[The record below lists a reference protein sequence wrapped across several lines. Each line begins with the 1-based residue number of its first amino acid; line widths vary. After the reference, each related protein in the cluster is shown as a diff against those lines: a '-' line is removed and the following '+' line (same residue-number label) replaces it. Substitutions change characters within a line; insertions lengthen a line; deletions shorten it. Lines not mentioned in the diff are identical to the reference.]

1 MSAAEKT
8 PEFEA
13 LLEFLKRHRG
23 FDFTGYKPATVQRR
37 LQKRM
42 AEVGVDS
49 YAHYLELLEAQ
60 PDEFT
65 QLFNTLLINVTRFF
79 RDDTAWAY
87 LAESVVP
94 PLLERRGANVPIRLW
109 SAGCAS
115 GEEAYTLAMI
125 FAEAM
130 GLDDFRDRVK
140 LYATDVDDEALAL
153 ARNAAYTEKQLAD
166 VPATLRDKYFE
177 SVDGRRVFRKDLRRT
192 VIFGR
197 NDLVQDAPISRI
209 DLLACRNTL
218 MYFNSSTQS
227 AILGRFHY
235 ALADGGVLFLGR
247 AETLLTHTNAFAPI
261 DMKRRLFSKVSRSP
275 QREPAAASPLAD
287 DGESP
292 EPAAR
297 ARLYA
302 AAFETSGEAQVVID
316 RQGHLTLANE
326 RARYVFGI
334 NERDLGRPIQD
345 LEISYRPVEMRSL
358 IEQSYSDARTVIVRD
373 IVWRPRGAVDDRW
386 MDLEITP
393 LRDGSTTT
401 LGVSALFT
409 DVTAAKRLQQELEVS
424 RQHLESAF
432 EELQSTNEELETTN
446 EELQSTVEELET
458 TNEEL
463 QSTNEEL
470 ETMNEELQSTNEEL
484 QAVNDELRHRGGQLN
499 DVNALLE
506 GIVTGLRAGVVVID
520 RDLRVLIW
528 NTRSE
533 EFWGL
538 RAAEVVGSSF
548 LTLDMGLPVE
558 QLASAIRAV
567 LAGQRPLEEVDLL
580 ATNRRGR
587 AMQCHIVC
595 TPLLSAERAVRG
607 VILLMEETR

>member
-1 MSAAEKT
+1 MSAAENT
-8 PEFEA
+8 LEFDA

-42 AEVGVDS
+42 AAVGVDS
-49 YAHYLELLEAQ
+49 YAHYLELLEAE

-79 RDDTAWAY
+79 RDDTTWQY

-94 PLLERRGANVPIRLW
+94 ALLARRGDAVPIRLW

-115 GEEAYTLAMI
+115 GEEAYTLAMV

-130 GLDDFRDRVK
+130 GLDAFRDRVK
-140 LYATDVDDEALAL
+140 IYATDVDEEALAL
-153 ARNAAYTEKQLAD
+153 ARNAAYTERQLED
-166 VPATLRDKYFE
+166 VPAGLRDKYFE
-177 SVDGRRVFRKDLRRT
+177 PMNGHRLFRKDLRRN

-218 MYFNSSTQS
+218 MYFNSSTQA

-235 ALADGGVLFLGR
+235 ALAEGGVLFLGR
-247 AETLLTHTNAFAPI
+247 AETLLTHTAAFAAI
-261 DMKRRLFSKVSRSP
+261 DMKRRVFMKVPRPPHRERPSAPADERDSR
-275 QREPAAASPLAD
+275 
-287 DGESP
+287 

-297 ARLYA
+297 ARLHA
-302 AAFETSGEAQVVID
+302 VAFETGGEAQVVID
-316 RQGHLTLANE
+316 RQGQLTLANE
-326 RARYVFGI
+326 RARHVFGI
-334 NERDLGRPIQD
+334 GERDLGRPIQD
-345 LEISYRPVEMRSL
+345 LELSYRPVELRSL

-373 IVWRPRGAVDDRW
+373 IVWRPRGAADDRW

-393 LRDGSTTT
+393 LRDAMATT

-409 DVTAAKRLQQELEVS
+409 DVTASKRLQQELEVS

-484 QAVNDELRHRGGQLN
+484 QAVNDELRHRGTQLN
-499 DVNALLE
+499 DLNAFLE
-506 GIVTGLRAGVVVID
+506 GILTGIRAGVVVID
-520 RDLRVLIW
+520 GDLRVLSW
-528 NTRSE
+528 NTQSE
-533 EFWGL
+533 DLWGV
-538 RAAEVVGSSF
+538 RGAEAVGASF

-558 QLASAIRAV
+558 QLTSAIRAV
-567 LAGQRPLEEVDLL
+567 LAGQSTIMEVDLL

-587 AMQCHIVC
+587 AIQCHVVC
-595 TPLLSAERAVRG
+595 TPLLTAERTVRG
-607 VILLMEETR
+607 VILLMEEAH

>member
-42 AEVGVDS
+42 ATLGMES
-49 YAHYLELLEAQ
+49 YAQYLERLEAE

-79 RDDTAWAY
+79 RDDTTWEY
-87 LAESVVP
+87 LAQAIVP
-94 PLLERRGANVPIRLW
+94 GLLARRGDGAPIRLW

-130 GLDDFRDRVK
+130 GVDGFRDRVK
-140 LYATDVDDEALAL
+140 IYATDVDDEALAL
-153 ARNAAYTEKQLAD
+153 ARNAAYSAKQLEE
-166 VPATLRDKYFE
+166 VPAALRDRYFE
-177 SVDGRRVFRKDLRRT
+177 PGDDVRVFRKDLRRN

-209 DLLACRNTL
+209 DLLTCRNTL
-218 MYFNSSTQS
+218 MYFNSSTQ
-227 AILGRFHY
+227 AEILGRFHY
-235 ALADGGVLFLGR
+235 ALAEGGVLLLGR
-247 AETLLTHTNAFAPI
+247 AETLLTHTGAFAAV
-261 DMKRRLFSKVSRSP
+261 DMKRRVFTKVPRAAHRERPHLVSLDDDGDS
-275 QREPAAASPLAD
+275 REPA
-287 DGESP
+287 G
-292 EPAAR
+292 R
-297 ARLYA
+297 GRLHA
-302 AAFETSGEAQVVID
+302 VAFETSAEAQVVID
-316 RQGHLTLANE
+316 RQGQLTLANE
-326 RARYVFGI
+326 RARHVFGLA
-334 NERDLGRPIQD
+334 ERDMGRPIQD
-345 LEISYRPVEMRSL
+345 LELSYRPVELRSL
-358 IEQSYSDARTVIVRD
+358 IEQSYSDGRTVIVRD
-373 IVWRPRGAVDDRW
+373 IVWRPRGAADDRW

-393 LRDGSTTT
+393 LRDGAAST

-409 DVTAAKRLQQELEVS
+409 DVTSAKRLQQELEVS
-424 RQHLESAF
+424 RQSLESAF
-432 EELQSTNEELETTN
+432 EEVQSTNEELETTN

-484 QAVNDELRHRGGQLN
+484 QTINDELRHRGGQLN
-499 DVNALLE
+499 DLNAFLE
-506 GIVTGLRAGVVVID
+506 GIFTGIRAGVVVLD
-520 RDLRVLIW
+520 ADLRVLVW
-528 NTRSE
+528 NVRSE
-533 EFWGL
+533 DQWGL
-538 RAAEVVGSSF
+538 RAAEVVGSSL
-548 LTLDMGLPVE
+548 LTLDIGLPVE
-558 QLASAIRAV
+558 QLTSAIRTV
-567 LAGQRPLEEVDLL
+567 LAAQSTLVEVDLL

-587 AMQCHIVC
+587 AIQCHVVC
-595 TPLLSAERAVRG
+595 TPLLTAERTVRG
-607 VILLMEETR
+607 VIMLLEESR

>member
-1 MSAAEKT
+1 MSASEKT
-8 PEFEA
+8 PEFDA

-23 FDFTGYKPATVQRR
+23 FDFTGYKPATLERR
-37 LQKRM
+37 LEKRM
-42 AEVGVDS
+42 ATVRVDS
-49 YAHYLELLEAQ
+49 YAQYLELLEAE

-65 QLFNTLLINVTRFF
+65 HLFNTLLINVTRFF
-79 RDDTAWAY
+79 RDDTTWDY
-87 LAESVVP
+87 VTESVVP
-94 PLLERRGANVPIRLW
+94 ALLARRGEASPIRLW

-115 GEEAYTLAMI
+115 GEEAYTLAMV

-130 GLDDFRDRVK
+130 GLDGFREHAK
-140 LYATDVDDEALAL
+140 IYATDVDDEALAH

-166 VPATLRDKYFE
+166 VPAALRDKYFE
-177 SVDGRRVFRKDLRRT
+177 FVDGRRVFRKDLRRN

-218 MYFNSSTQS
+218 MYFNSSTQA

-247 AETLLTHTNAFAPI
+247 AETLLTHTTAFAPI
-261 DMKRRLFSKVSRSP
+261 DMKRRLFTKVPRAP
-275 QREPAAASPLAD
+275 RREPAASFAE
-287 DGESP
+287 DGETP
-292 EPAAR
+292 EPEAR
-297 ARLYA
+297 AHLHA
-302 AAFETSGEAQVVID
+302 VAFETSAEAQVVID
-316 RQGHLTLANE
+316 RQGLLTLANE
-326 RARYVFGI
+326 RARHVFGI
-334 NERDLGRPIQD
+334 GDRDLGRPIQD
-345 LEISYRPVEMRSL
+345 LELSYRPVELRSL
-358 IEQSYSDARTVIVRD
+358 IEQSYTDARTVIVRD

-393 LRDGSTTT
+393 LRDGGTTP

-409 DVTAAKRLQQELEVS
+409 DVSAAKRLQQELEVS
-424 RQHLESAF
+424 HQHLESAY

-484 QAVNDELRHRGGQLN
+484 QTINDELRHRGGQLN
-499 DVNALLE
+499 ELNALLE
-506 GIVTGLRAGVVVID
+506 GILTGVRSGVIVID
-520 RDLRVLIW
+520 RELRVVTW
-528 NTRSE
+528 NRQSE
-533 EFWGL
+533 DFWGL
-538 RAAEVVGSSF
+538 RLAEVVGSSF
-548 LTLDMGLPVE
+548 LTLDIGLPVE
-558 QLASAIRAV
+558 QLASPIRAV
-567 LAGQRPLEEVDLL
+567 LAGQKVLEEVNLL

-587 AMQCHIVC
+587 AIECHVVC